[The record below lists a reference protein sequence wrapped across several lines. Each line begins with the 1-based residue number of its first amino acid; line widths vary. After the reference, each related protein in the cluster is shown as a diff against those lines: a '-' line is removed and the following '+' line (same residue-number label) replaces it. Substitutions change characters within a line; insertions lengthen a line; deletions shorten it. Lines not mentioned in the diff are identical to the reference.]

1 MKGTVIVSLC
11 TLFVQIQRAIIHH
24 LVSCMETSHIKA
36 DACYLGRALCF
47 DPPGK
52 RRADAR
58 LIISDGKC
66 FSLSQLQPE
75 VSTLEMCLIK
85 TDHLTKPVS
94 MTQSWATL
102 LWLKATT
109 MMLLFLD
116 KLFHYSTDK
125 LYKLRTTYEAPTHFR
140 KVRITLQN
148 YLILF

>member
-94 MTQSWATL
+94 MNQS
-102 LWLKATT
+102 
-109 MMLLFLD
+109 
-116 KLFHYSTDK
+116 
-125 LYKLRTTYEAPTHFR
+125 
-140 KVRITLQN
+140 
-148 YLILF
+148 